1 MRKERTIAVRILL
14 EEVLNLEEELLPTF
28 DFGILFVES
37 SSSSS
42 IVINKLYRAAIL
54 RAINELKD
62 MHLRSK
68 ANDIRSHVQSSL
80 QPVHNWNDTIFVKTL
95 KSLVSDG
102 DIEQFSLGNYAL
114 SSQFK
119 AKRTQSMERLWERDS
134 AVSCVSPEYSSHLA
148 TKSIQ
153 GRFSPVRKQEH
164 AKQKIIPKKIYDS
177 LQ

>member
-1 MRKERTIAVRILL
+1 MRKERTIAVSIQC
-14 EEVLNLEEELLPTF
+14 EEVHNFDQEWIPNC
-28 DFGILFVES
+28 DFGILFVD
-37 SSSSS
+37 S
-42 IVINKLYRAAIL
+42 IVIITLYRAAII

-80 QPVHNWNDTIFVKTL
+80 RTDRNWNDTIFIKTL

-102 DIEQFSLGNYAL
+102 DIEECSVGNYAL
-114 SSQFK
+114 SSEFK
-119 AKRTQSMERLWERDS
+119 AKKTKSMERCFERHS
-134 AVSCVSPEYSSHLA
+134 AAWCVSPEYSSHLA
-148 TKSIQ
+148 ATTIQ
-153 GRFSPVRKQEH
+153 GKSSPARKQEH